1 MERRF
6 SIYLFRG
13 ISYYCH
19 LESCLIELRR
29 FSTSQ
34 LQISHFALIVDTPL
48 NIHFL
53 IYLGYTN
60 ALLYHMQD
68 RLQPIGPE
76 PSLGCSSINNNTLQ
90 VLQRTA
96 LN

>member
-1 MERRF
+1 MIILNPNYFPKRFFMERRF

-19 LESCLIELRR
+19 LVSCLIELMR

-34 LQISHFALIVDTPL
+34 LEISHFALILDTPL

-53 IYLGYTN
+53 IYL
-60 ALLYHMQD
+60 
-68 RLQPIGPE
+68 
-76 PSLGCSSINNNTLQ
+76 
-90 VLQRTA
+90 
-96 LN
+96 